1 MTTKL
6 LKLEYQPTL
15 KSTKVT
21 GIQSRH
27 LKYFILYSSIKLILA
42 CDNNLSGS
50 KPFRSSKTA
59 ANYSNSQSNPT
70 FRQII
75 QYDQTANRSNFEEI
89 QMRSFQVHHKNFYMM
104 STFNQYCMNAFGWK
118 KSKTNLKSSN
128 AGQNQRLRPRNSGLR
143 MPILR

>member
-1 MTTKL
+1 MGEQKTIELICLNFGDSKFGIYVRILLISMTTKL

-104 STFNQYCMNAFGWK
+104 STFNQYCMNAFG
-118 KSKTNLKSSN
+118 
-128 AGQNQRLRPRNSGLR
+128 
-143 MPILR
+143 